1 MKNLIRK
8 SLWLDPTTW
17 QSLLDEAT
25 RRNSKP
31 SITLEALINEA
42 IDSRMRAEH
51 KYDHQPS
58 N

>member
-1 MKNLIRK
+1 MKDLIRK
-8 SLWLDPTTW
+8 SLWLKPSAW
-17 QSLLDEAT
+17 QAVLDEAT

-42 IDSRMRAEH
+42 IDSRMRAEQ